1 MATLAYSICAPA
13 AATPHLALPPLPH
26 PAGEELRPWIADPR
40 AVKLLA
46 SLCASPPVGMIHRAR
61 YGNATDKWFA
71 YVGFRVECLEAIRMQ
86 VGEKLM
92 ADYHLHGEGAYEP
105 FRQWCEQ
112 PNATD
117 AILAAIASSTEH

>member
-1 MATLAYSICAPA
+1 MATLAHSICAPA
-13 AATPHLALPPLPH
+13 VVTPHLALPSLPH
-26 PAGEELRPWIADPR
+26 PAGEELRPWTAEPR

-46 SLCASPPVGMIHRAR
+46 SLIASPPVGMIHRAR
-61 YGNATDKWFA
+61 YGNATDEWFA

-92 ADYHLHGEGAYEP
+92 ADYHQHGECAYEP

-117 AILAAIASSTEH
+117 AILAAIASCTEH